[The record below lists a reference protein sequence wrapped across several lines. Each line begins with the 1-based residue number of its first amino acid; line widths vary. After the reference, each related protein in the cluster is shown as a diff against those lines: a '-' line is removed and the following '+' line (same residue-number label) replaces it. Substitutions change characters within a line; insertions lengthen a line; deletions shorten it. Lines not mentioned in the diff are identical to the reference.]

1 MTKVMWH
8 KNCGGKVKYQKPL
21 KEGVGFD
28 EAGFCLKC
36 EAFPISQEDIIF
48 HVGGMV
54 YEKFFDK
61 FQNWKIVSKNQ
72 ISETL
77 E

>member
-1 MTKVMWH
+1 MTKAMWH
-8 KNCGGKVKYQKPL
+8 KNCGGEVKYQKPL
-21 KEGVGFD
+21 EDNAGFD
-28 EAGFCLKC
+28 QGGLCLKC
-36 EAFPISQEDIIF
+36 EAFPIIQQNIIF
-48 HVGGMV
+48 HVGGMA

-61 FQNWKIVSKNQ
+61 HQNWKIVSKNQ